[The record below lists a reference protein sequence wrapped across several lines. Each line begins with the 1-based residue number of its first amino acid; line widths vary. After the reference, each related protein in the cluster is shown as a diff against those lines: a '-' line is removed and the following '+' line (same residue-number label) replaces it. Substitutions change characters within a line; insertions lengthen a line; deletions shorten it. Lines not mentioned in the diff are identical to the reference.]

1 MKLIRNNYVILM
13 EQKFYEYLTL
23 IDKLTDRSSCE
34 YRLYIVF

>member
-1 MKLIRNNYVILM
+1 MKLIRNIDFILK
-13 EQKFYEYLTL
+13 EQKFDEYLTL